1 MMMSDNRKQEILDFI
16 YMNKDSCIP
25 WGIVAEQF
33 SEAELEEL
41 LERGLIFEPVLGYVK
56 EV

>member
-1 MMMSDNRKQEILDFI
+1 MSDNRKQEILDFI